1 METLAFDVAQGII
14 VLATGVLVLQRGF
27 TAIGDAYET
36 LSEHELYYLL
46 GILSVF
52 TMVCQV
58 GIGQLMNFIAG
69 V

>member
-1 METLAFDVAQGII
+1 METLVFDVAQGII

-36 LSEHELYYLL
+36 LSEHKRFGLL
-46 GILSVF
+46 GILFVF

-58 GIGQLMNFIAG
+58 GVGQLMNFIAG

>member
-36 LSEHELYYLL
+36 LSKHELYYLL
-46 GILSVF
+46 GILFVF

-58 GIGQLMNFIAG
+58 GVGQLMNFIAG